1 MRNTTKRLDPSD
13 FPSLDTD
20 QVEDH
25 RLSIEDLRDLV
36 PALKEAGRNRV
47 MNDYYERSGYDDE
60 GR

>member
-25 RLSIEDLRDLV
+25 RLSIEDLRDLM
-36 PALKEAGRNRV
+36 PALKERGRNRLI
-47 MNDYYERSGYDDE
+47 DDFRKEDDE
-60 GR
+60 A